1 MKKAI
6 LILGAALMLAG
17 CNKEQ
22 GGTSDQ
28 YGTDRGTSSTM
39 TNNAPSSTFETNSS
53 TTVNPS
59 GTGAGGSE
67 TKTNSPSSNP

>member
-39 TNNAPSSTFETNSS
+39 TNNAPSSSVTTNSS
-53 TTVNPS
+53 STE
-59 GTGAGGSE
+59 E
-67 TKTNSPSSNP
+67 TKTNSPSNNP